1 MPTRC
6 RHDWRRLVVNGEQK
20 ESRLADTH
28 GELRDLSPAQRQ
40 IMEIV
45 WQRGEV
51 TALEVRDLLVQTRQ
65 VARNTVRTL
74 LERMEDK
81 AWLTH
86 REQGRT
92 FFYSAARGREET
104 IGQKVRQFIETM
116 CGGSAETLVSAL
128 LDYRG
133 LGPDELKRIRR
144 MLDEAQQQQAPSNK
158 SRKGG
163 S

>member
-1 MPTRC
+1 MTVTAQPP
-6 RHDWRRLVVNGEQK
+6 DLP
-20 ESRLADTH
+20 
-28 GELRDLSPAQRQ
+28 DLSPAQRE

-45 WQRGEV
+45 WERGEV
-51 TALEVRDLLVQTRQ
+51 TATEVQRVLSRTRA

-81 AWLTH
+81 GWLQH
-86 REQGRT
+86 RAEGRT
-92 FFYSAARGREET
+92 FLYKPARPRQAT
-104 IGQKVRQFIETM
+104 VGQKVREIVDTV
-116 CGGSAETLVSAL
+116 CGGSPEALVAAL

-133 LGPDELKRIRR
+133 LQPDELMRIRKL
-144 MLDEAQQQQAPSNK
+144 LDQAQAGK

>member
-1 MPTRC
+1 MTAK
-6 RHDWRRLVVNGEQK
+6 LVD
-20 ESRLADTH
+20 LP
-28 GELRDLSPAQRQ
+28 DLSPAQRE

-51 TALEVRDLLVQTRQ
+51 TASQVQRALAPTRK

-81 AWLTH
+81 GWLAH
-86 REQGRT
+86 RVEGRT
-92 FFYSAARGREET
+92 FFYTAARPRHDT
-104 IGQKVRQFIETM
+104 VGQKIREIVETV
-116 CGGSAETLVSAL
+116 CGGSPETLITAL

-133 LGPDELKRIRR
+133 LRSDELKRIRLL
-144 MLDEAQQQQAPSNK
+144 LDQAHARRGS
-158 SRKGG
+158 KGG

>member
-1 MPTRC
+1 MAAR
-6 RHDWRRLVVNGEQK
+6 Q
-20 ESRLADTH
+20 A
-28 GELRDLSPAQRQ
+28 ELRDLSPAQRQ

-45 WQRGEV
+45 WERGEV
-51 TALEVRDLLVQTRQ
+51 TALEVRQLLGESRK

-81 AWLTH
+81 GWLNH

-92 FFYSAARGREET
+92 FFYSAARPREET
-104 IGQKVRQFIETM
+104 IGQKVRQFVETM

-133 LGPDELKRIRR
+133 LRPEELKRIRR
-144 MLDEAQQQQAPSNK
+144 MLDEAQTAAKAAPTPAQATGNK
-158 SRKGG
+158 SSRKGG
-163 S
+163 SS